1 MTLTNDNYFS
11 VEASMEY
18 FGVSQIKAFNECEA
32 RALAECKGEYKRPD
46 TTALLV
52 GSYVDAYFEG
62 TLENFKSEHPE
73 IFKKD
78 GTLKADYA
86 HANEIIERVEQD
98 PMFMDYMTGE
108 KQVIKTGEIDGFPFK
123 IKMDVYRPNERI
135 VDLKVVRSFE
145 RIMGRS
151 FIDYWHYDW
160 QAYVYHK
167 IEGNNLPFYLAAT
180 TKENEPDLAVISI
193 DMQDAEESFSVVRN
207 KLPRWAAIK
216 KGEIEPERCECCEY
230 CRRTKKLKEVI
241 PADLIGF
248 TTKEIKYMKGEK

>member
-32 RALAECKGEYKRPD
+32 RALAECKGEWKEEPSV
-46 TTALLV
+46 ALLR
-52 GSYVDAYFEG
+52 GSFIDAYFEG
-62 TLENFKSEHPE
+62 TLDKFIEEHPE
-73 IFKKD
+73 LFKRD
-78 GTLKADYA
+78 GNLKADYA
-86 HANEIIERVEQD
+86 HAYKIIERVERD
-98 PMFMDYMTGE
+98 PMFMEYMSGE

-193 DMQDAEESFSVVRN
+193 DMQDAEESFSVVRS

-230 CRRTKKLKEVI
+230 CRKTKRLKEVI

>member
-46 TTALLV
+46 TVALLV
-52 GSYVDAYFEG
+52 GSYTDAYFEG

-86 HANEIIERVEQD
+86 HANEIIGRVEQD
-98 PMFMDYMTGE
+98 PMFMEYMSGE

-135 VDLKVVRSFE
+135 E
-145 RIMGRS
+145 IGRA
-151 FIDYWHYDW
+151 H
-160 QAYVYHK
+160 V
-167 IEGNNLPFYLAAT
+167 
-180 TKENEPDLAVISI
+180 
-193 DMQDAEESFSVVRN
+193 
-207 KLPRWAAIK
+207 
-216 KGEIEPERCECCEY
+216 
-230 CRRTKKLKEVI
+230 
-241 PADLIGF
+241 
-248 TTKEIKYMKGEK
+248 